1 MPVRRAPS
9 RHGVGRLPLVSV
21 TAPALR
27 AHGITALRGTRRVLH
42 GLDLDVPAGRF
53 TVLLGG
59 NGCGKTTLLHVLAGL
74 LRPQAGTVQVAGEP
88 QSAYA
93 RRALARQLTLLPQD
107 ATAPARMTVRELIQQ
122 GRYPWQRWWQPNS
135 TEDERA
141 IDEAARLTDVHALLD
156 EPLAELSGGQ
166 RQRSWIAMT
175 LAQATPIVLLDEPT
189 TFLDVAH
196 QISVLTLL
204 ARLSAQGR
212 TIVAVLHDV
221 NQAAWFADHLV
232 LMREGRILAQ
242 GPPAQVV
249 TPACLRATFDLEAH
263 VARDPATGLLFSV
276 PALPA
281 RSGRATP

>member
-1 MPVRRAPS
+1 
-9 RHGVGRLPLVSV
+9 VSAS
-21 TAPALR
+21 TPALR
-27 AHGITALRGTRRVLH
+27 AQGVTAARGTRRVLQ

-74 LRPQAGTVQVAGEP
+74 LRPQAGTVQVAGRP
-88 QSAYA
+88 QTGYA

-141 IDEAARLTDVHALLD
+141 IDEAARLTDVHDLLD
-156 EPLAELSGGQ
+156 APLAELSGGQ

-242 GPPAQVV
+242 GAPESVV
-249 TPACLRATFDLEAH
+249 TPAGLRAAFDLDAH
-263 VARDPATGLLFSV
+263 VARDPQTGLLFCV
-276 PALPA
+276 PALPPRPQRHVA
-281 RSGRATP
+281 